1 MLKIKSLMQEKTS
14 IIIAGGIIAV
24 IIIMVALLTLPRSDN
39 QFTGNSAT
47 FAAKQGLLIISVTES
62 GTIQAREQVIIKSEV
77 EGKTTILYII
87 PEGTKVK
94 KGELLVE
101 LDASRLLD
109 NRIDRQ
115 IKVQNVEAAY
125 ISASENLAVAE
136 NQAKSDVDKA
146 EMTLQF
152 AEQDLEKYLKGEY
165 PNELKETEARITLAE
180 EEVARAKEKLKW
192 SKKLYNEKYIS
203 QTELRADELAEK
215 KKVLDLEL
223 AQNNLNLLKNYSY
236 KRKLA
241 QLKSDRQQAEMA
253 LTRAKRKAKADIA
266 QAKAGLRAKESEFE
280 REKDKLDKNEKQIKK
295 TKIYAP
301 SDGLAI
307 YATSAQSGHR
317 RGRVEPLDAGQEVR
331 ERQELI
337 YLPTASLF
345 NAEIGI
351 HESSLDKVSLDLP
364 VKLTVEALPGKI
376 FSGRVTKI
384 APLPD
389 AQSAWMNPD
398 LKIYKTEIHLDTNSG
413 ELRTGMSCRAEIII
427 AQYDE
432 ALYIPI
438 QAVIKVK
445 DQTTVYV
452 KKGRTFE
459 PRQVEIGLDNNR
471 MVHIISGL
479 QPDEMVSLTPPLA
492 PAAVTLPKGKMP
504 SRKPSPPDSGSV
516 EMPKRKNPSQ
526 KPTSRDSEGTPESK
540 GRKRRMKK
548 GK

>member
-1 MLKIKSLMQEKTS
+1 MQTKPLIITTGFIVAA
-14 IIIAGGIIAV
+14 III
-24 IIIMVALLTLPRSDN
+24 VAFIFMLPRSNN

-47 FAAKQGLLIISVTES
+47 FIAKQGLLIISVTES

-77 EGKTTILYII
+77 EGKTTILSLI

-94 KGELLVE
+94 QGDLLVE
-101 LDASRLLD
+101 LDASQLLD
-109 NRIDRQ
+109 NKIDHQ
-115 IKVQNVEAAY
+115 IKVQNAEAAY
-125 ISASENLAVAE
+125 ISASENLAVDE

-152 AEQDLEKYLKGEY
+152 AEQDLKKYLEGEY
-165 PNELKETEARITLAE
+165 PNELKEAQARITLAE

-192 SKKLYNEKYIS
+192 SKQLYDEKYIS
-203 QTELRADELAEK
+203 QTELQADELAEK

-223 AQNNLNLLKNYSY
+223 AQNNLSLLKDYTY
-236 KRKLA
+236 QRKLA

-266 QAKAGLRAKESEFE
+266 QAKADLRAKESEFE
-280 REKDKLDKNEKQIKK
+280 REKDKLVKNEKQIKK

-317 RGRVEPLDAGQEVR
+317 RGRVEPLDEGQEVR

-345 NAEIGI
+345 NCEIGI

-364 VKLTVEALPGKI
+364 VKITVEALPGKI
-376 FSGRVTKI
+376 FSGRVAKI

-398 LKIYKTEIHLDTNSG
+398 LKIYKTEIFLDSNSS

-427 AQYDE
+427 AQYPE
-432 ALYIPI
+432 AVSIPI
-438 QAVIKVK
+438 QAVLRVEE
-445 DQTTVYV
+445 QTTVYV
-452 KKGRTFE
+452 KNGKTFK
-459 PRQVEIGLDNNR
+459 PRQVKIGLDNNR
-471 MVHIISGL
+471 MVHVISGL
-479 QPDEMVSLTPPLA
+479 QPGEKVLLTPPLA
-492 PAAVTLPKGKMP
+492 QSAVTLPKTKMP
-504 SRKPSPPDSGSV
+504 SPKSSSHDSGSV
-516 EMPKRKNPSQ
+516 KMPKNNNFPQ
-526 KPTSRDSEGTPESK
+526 KPASSDSK
-540 GRKRRMKK
+540 GRKRKIKK
-548 GK
+548 GMNPKGK